1 MAKRKSP
8 IKQMIDEALSE
19 VEESG
24 FPKDPAMDDERQLSG
39 PERFVKGQKAKD
51 EVIIDSLLA
60 DISGKEGY
68 FLKLKKEMRPN
79 EWMLM
84 KTIETEWRNW
94 PDIETAVANIVKEH
108 TKTAPQKWGSG
119 PYRIEYA
126 CKGGMRGKGYP
137 AVDFYIN
144 AEEEFLNTNGANG
157 TQSAMPL
164 ADATTQV
171 TAQLDMLGRL
181 TEIINSN
188 KAPGLDPAKTQEQ
201 IAGAFQQGMSMKA
214 NEGNQSTQ
222 LMVTMMTGLMGMMT
236 AMATNKPVEPKVVN
250 PNEGLQGMLEVMK
263 TFGVIGQP
271 QQQEKPKS
279 TIEFL
284 TELKALGMDVFK
296 KDDPLE
302 QVGKLKQIASIASDF
317 MGMGGT
323 TERPSI
329 IEKIV
334 DALGPAIP
342 GLLKDIKET
351 AQSAVQVQ
359 VEAGRNIERARL
371 QSPGVKPVTPIMQDT
386 TMQTQTATGSTNV
399 GGGAVNPQIAA
410 FFNGLYES
418 VRMNNRMFYP
428 IIYTS
433 LLQDPQGV
441 ALVDGIVKETHT
453 AKELIEM
460 LQGYGDPR
468 FRDSEFVMKHLVSY
482 VNGFIVWLRDM
493 QKPRQYADSMQE
505 AVATPMTPAQTNGN
519 TPNTGYDVGCTV
531 CGTEF
536 VYGSAE
542 EFAQEENKVCGSN
555 GCIGIIHPL
564 AKA

>member
-1 MAKRKSP
+1 
-8 IKQMIDEALSE
+8 MIDEALSK

-24 FPKDPAMDDERQLSG
+24 FPSDPTLDDDERQHLSG

-51 EVIIDSLLA
+51 EIIIDSLLA

-108 TKTAPQKWGSG
+108 TKTAPNKWGSG
-119 PYRIEYA
+119 SYRIEYA

-144 AEEEFLNTNGANG
+144 AEEEFLNTNGAG
-157 TQSAMPL
+157 VVSTPIV
-164 ADATTQV
+164 DATTQV

-188 KAPGLDPAKTQEQ
+188 KAPGLDPAQTQAQ
-201 IAGAFQQGMSMKA
+201 IAGAFEKGLTIKA
-214 NEGNQSTQ
+214 NEGNANAQMMTA
-222 LMVTMMTGLMGMMT
+222 MMTGLMGMMT
-236 AMATNKPVEPKVVN
+236 AIATNKPVPVETKPDNSMKEV
-250 PNEGLQGMLEVMK
+250 LETLK
-263 TFGVIGQP
+263 AFGVLGSG

-284 TELKALGMDVFK
+284 AELKALGMDVFK

-342 GLLKDIKET
+342 SLLKDIKET

-359 VEAGRNIERARL
+359 VEAGKNIERARL
-371 QSPGVKPVTPIMQDT
+371 GAPKPNTEQGRTQPVAQGMPMQPTIDSGNSEA
-386 TMQTQTATGSTNV
+386 M
-399 GGGAVNPQIAA
+399 VNPQIAA

-418 VRMNNRMFYP
+418 VRTNNRMFYP

-433 LLQDPQGV
+433 LLQDQQGV
-441 ALVDGIVKETHT
+441 TLIDGIVKETHT
-453 AKELIEM
+453 AKELIDL
-460 LQGYGDPR
+460 LQSYGDAR
-468 FRDSEFVMKHLVSY
+468 FKESEFVMKHLVSY
-482 VNGFIVWLRDM
+482 VNGFIMWLREM
-493 QKPRQYADSMQE
+493 QKPKTYGEVVHNTVS
-505 AVATPMTPAQTNGN
+505 TPSTPLNGN
-519 TPNTGYDVGCTV
+519 TPNGGHDVECQVCHTV
-531 CGTEF
+531 F
-536 VYGSAE
+536 VYGSVE
-542 EFAQEENKVCGSN
+542 EFEQEENKICGNN
-555 GCIGIIHPL
+555 GCIGL
-564 AKA
+564 LRSLVKAS